1 MGVFKLANILTF
13 NNMRIKRVN
22 IGEEIKKKVIER
34 QQSIASFAKAI
45 GIQRQN
51 IEKTVFSKNSLDTDL
66 LMRISEELDYN
77 FFSYYTNEDM
87 CNIIN
92 YSKQEVKATLT
103 IELGEEKKDQVFR
116 FIFGDNNLEIKN
128 K

>member
-13 NNMRIKRVN
+13 NHMRIKRVN

-77 FFSYYTNEDM
+77 FFSYYTNEDV